1 LLLTTVFALGTN
13 IPRIKSPRK
22 DPEKKL
28 DKEIAT

>member
-1 LLLTTVFALGTN
+1 LALTTVFAQGTN
-13 IPRIKSPRK
+13 IPSIKIPRK

>member
-1 LLLTTVFALGTN
+1 LVLTTVFAQGTN
-13 IPRIKSPRK
+13 IPSINSPRK